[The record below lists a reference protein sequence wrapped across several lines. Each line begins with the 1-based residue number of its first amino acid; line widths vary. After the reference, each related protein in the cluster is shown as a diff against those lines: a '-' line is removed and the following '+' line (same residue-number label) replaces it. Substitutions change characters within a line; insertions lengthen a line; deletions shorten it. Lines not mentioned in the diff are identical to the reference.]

1 MDRIQK
7 LLEAVDRWADY
18 TIELRR
24 RIHENPELSYQ
35 EFETSALVA
44 GELARLGIPYVESPV
59 KPGLIATI
67 DSGKPGKLLL
77 LRGDMDALPIQEET
91 AAFRHSFIV
100 KEGT

>member
-24 RIHENPELSYQ
+24 QIHENPELSYQ

-44 GELARLGIPYVESPV
+44 KELERLGIPYVESPV

-77 LRGDMDALPIQEET
+77 LRGDMDALPIEEE
-91 AAFRHSFIV
+91 
-100 KEGT
+100 KEEYVWIIRNIL

>member
-35 EFETSALVA
+35 EFEAFPMWRAPS
-44 GELARLGIPYVESPV
+44 SP
-59 KPGLIATI
+59 A
-67 DSGKPGKLLL
+67 
-77 LRGDMDALPIQEET
+77 
-91 AAFRHSFIV
+91 
-100 KEGT
+100 